1 MNVYLNTCYKSYTN
15 TLFSYFHIWIV
26 IIFHHYLMIN
36 KIEIGHNV
44 QHDYSMQGSQSY
56 NVHMYKIITK

>member
-1 MNVYLNTCYKSYTN
+1 
-15 TLFSYFHIWIV
+15 
-26 IIFHHYLMIN
+26 MIN